1 MASRYGITDAQW
13 QSAVAEATAIL
24 RACARSQPGTITYSD
39 LAAQLSSISVQP
51 HDLAMDYLLEPVSRE
66 EHAACRPLL
75 SVIVVHKGG
84 DMSPGSGFY
93 DLARELGFNVSDRV
107 AFWCSEFQRVTD
119 YWRNHP

>member
-1 MASRYGITDAQW
+1 MATRYGITDARW

-24 RACARSQPGTITYSD
+24 RHCARSQPGTITYSG
-39 LAAQLSSISVQP
+39 LAAQLSSISIQP
-51 HDLAMDYLLEPVSRE
+51 HDLAMDYLLEQVSRE

-93 DLARELGFNVSDRV
+93 DLARELDFHVSDRV